1 MDLDQKAHEFAL
13 AFASS
18 EFRRIS
24 EYELK
29 TYPHDVDVDSDSASL
44 AIFKELYN
52 DAYTEFF

>member
-24 EYELK
+24 EYELQV
-29 TYPHDVDVDSDSASL
+29 YPHDVDVDSYSASL
-44 AIFKELYN
+44 AIFKKTL
-52 DAYTEFF
+52 